1 MDFNNLFAHE
11 EIITQ
16 PLFYLFVVC
25 SALLGIAFFR
35 GKRVNERMFRDAFQD
50 LVAVIRPQDQTFTN
64 IGGTIGYHARLVTRK
79 TDPVTLVE
87 ATITFL
93 PRQALLWMPISL
105 LIRKYDRLFITFHLR
120 HQPLAEGHLIETA
133 YARFRGPKITNAD
146 RLQQEAVRWGNNDFL
161 LYYSNE
167 TIRQRL
173 RQFLNRNQ
181 TPGAIRHIA
190 LVPEQKKAFVFMIP
204 TRGQVAAGLAPVYQ
218 WLPGVLKTP
227 GK

>member
-1 MDFNNLFAHE
+1 LDFSNLFAHE
-11 EIITQ
+11 YLARQ
-16 PLFYLFVVC
+16 PLFYIFVAF
-25 SALLGIAFFR
+25 SALLGFTFFR
-35 GKRVNERMFRDAFQD
+35 GRRVNERMFRHAFQD
-50 LVAVIRPQDQTFTN
+50 LVDVVRPVDQTFTN

-79 TDPVTLVE
+79 TDPVELVE

-120 HQPLAEGHLIETA
+120 HQPLAEGHLIEKG
-133 YARFRGPKITNAD
+133 YAGFRGPKITNAA
-146 RLQQEAVRWGNNDFL
+146 RLQQEPVRWGELEFI
-161 LYYSNE
+161 LYFSNE

-173 RQFLNRNQ
+173 RQFLNRQ
-181 TPGAIRHIA
+181 PSPGAIRHIA

-204 TRGQVAAGLAPVYQ
+204 TRGGIAAGLAPLSQ
-218 WLPGVLKTP
+218 WLPTVLKTP